1 MEQLKHLLNQASTE
15 EITALATILSASR
28 NINGIVEQLSWN
40 SQDLLKSLYC
50 FAFNHQSSYKE
61 IVQQVAGKLKVQY
74 RNYESTEEIE
84 IKIAQKV
91 METVWEQMTPVQRQ
105 EMEAQLRATA
115 AQFNKGGEL
124 LSSVSVFGSLMAAR
138 LSGFGIYLLASTTL
152 GAVTGVLGL
161 TLPFVVYTTMSS
173 AIAVVIGPVGWIGA
187 GLFAIRQVTGPN
199 YQKLIPAVLYI
210 CALRARLNGGFA

>member
-15 EITALATILSASR
+15 EIRALATILTAPSTVD
-28 NINGIVEQLSWN
+28 GILEQLSWN
-40 SQDLLKSLYC
+40 SQDLSESLYC
-50 FAFNHQSSYKE
+50 FFLNHQPSYKE
-61 IVQQVAGKLKVQY
+61 IVQQVAGELKVQY
-74 RNYESTEEIE
+74 RQYESTEEIE

-91 METVWEQMTPVQRQ
+91 METVWERMTPVQRQ
-105 EMEAQLRATA
+105 EMEAQLRAAA
-115 AQFNKGGEL
+115 AQFNRGGEL

-152 GAVTGVLGL
+152 GAITGVLGI

-173 AIAVVIGPVGWIGA
+173 AIAVILGPVGWVGA
-187 GLFAIRQVTGPN
+187 GLFAVWQLTGPN

-210 CALRARLNGGFA
+210 CALRARLAGGFA